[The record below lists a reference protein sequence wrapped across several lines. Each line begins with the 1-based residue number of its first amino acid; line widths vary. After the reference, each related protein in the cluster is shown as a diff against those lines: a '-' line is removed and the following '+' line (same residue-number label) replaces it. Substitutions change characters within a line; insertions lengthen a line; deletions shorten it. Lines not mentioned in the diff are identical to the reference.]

1 MNRIRLLAVGSV
13 LIFALSTVAQQS
25 TNSAGAS
32 VAAAPVEQHL
42 KALAEKLELT
52 PGQQEKARP
61 ILQDMHD
68 GSEKLMNDK
77 SLSEEERAEKIKQVF
92 SQADVRLRVVLND
105 DQKKRLD
112 QLEQEMHNGQHGD
125 GSGSSPAPQN

>member
-1 MNRIRLLAVGSV
+1 MNRIRLLAVASV
-13 LIFALSTVAQQS
+13 LIFALSTVAQQA

-42 KALAEKLELT
+42 KVLAEKLELST
-52 PGQQEKARP
+52 AQQDEARP

-68 GSEKLMNDK
+68 GTEKLMNDK
-77 SLSEEERAEKIKQVF
+77 SLSDDERAEKMKQVF

-105 DQKKRLD
+105 DQKTKLD
-112 QLEQEMHNGQHGD
+112 QLEQEMHNGQHGAPN
-125 GSGSSPAPQN
+125 GSSPAPQS